1 MTMKMEIS
9 SSLEDYLEA
18 IATIIETN
26 GHAHAKD
33 IAEMLGVTM
42 PSVTN
47 ALQALSARGMLV
59 YRSHLPVK
67 LTATGS
73 EKAAVIRRRHATL
86 KRFFSELLKLEEGLA
101 DSAAC
106 KMEHAADELTLARL
120 TAMTEAIVGRDDCA
134 PLRRYLAE
142 TMPQIH
148 PAEDADLV
156 SLAELQRGEIG
167 VVVRVAESLRG
178 IKKFADLGIVPGTLI
193 QVDGTA
199 PFGDLMRIR
208 IMGSCL
214 SIRSSDAMY
223 IWLKRVS

>member
-86 KRFFSELLKLEEGLA
+86 KRFFSELLKLEEGPA

-134 PLRRYLAE
+134 PLRRYLTE

-148 PAEDADLV
+148 PAEDAVLV
-156 SLAELQRGEIG
+156 SLAELQRGGLDDPRIG
-167 VVVRVAESLRG
+167 FGEFFCEHPGVGEHPQRVVEVVPARAGAEFQTGPFAQQSVFFG
-178 IKKFADLGIVPGTLI
+178 KFRHCCESM
-193 QVDGTA
+193 
-199 PFGDLMRIR
+199 F
-208 IMGSCL
+208 S
-214 SIRSSDAMY
+214 
-223 IWLKRVS
+223 

>member
-73 EKAAVIRRRHATL
+73 
-86 KRFFSELLKLEEGLA
+86 
-101 DSAAC
+101 
-106 KMEHAADELTLARL
+106 
-120 TAMTEAIVGRDDCA
+120 
-134 PLRRYLAE
+134 
-142 TMPQIH
+142 
-148 PAEDADLV
+148 
-156 SLAELQRGEIG
+156 
-167 VVVRVAESLRG
+167 
-178 IKKFADLGIVPGTLI
+178 
-193 QVDGTA
+193 
-199 PFGDLMRIR
+199 
-208 IMGSCL
+208 
-214 SIRSSDAMY
+214 
-223 IWLKRVS
+223 